1 MELIYFHS
9 NSSSPIIIDNNEYI
23 FNYST
28 IKQNETVTYILT
40 GYINLKHNTEV
51 EIYSIKKYIANNYPF
66 FFEYKIHENVLHIM
80 NKLVYNFIVENCI
93 DDIIKIENS
102 LTNEFI
108 ITFIQ
113 DYIQNELSLRISHNS
128 IKFNNELDII
138 ESFYICYK
146 LEKNENF
153 ISNYFSDKNLKDKVH
168 DFYVFCNKLKNNNF
182 TFNNNMFIK
191 NK

>member
-9 NSSSPIIIDNNEYI
+9 NISTTIIIDDNKYI
-23 FNYST
+23 FNHST
-28 IKQNETVTYILT
+28 IKHNESVTYILT
-40 GYINLKHNTEV
+40 GYINLKHNNEV
-51 EIYSIKKYIANNYPF
+51 EIYSIKKYISNNYPF
-66 FFEYKIHENVLHIM
+66 FFEYNIDQNVLHIM
-80 NKLVYNFIVENCI
+80 NKSFYNFIVENCI

-108 ITFIQ
+108 ITFVQ

-128 IKFNNELDII
+128 IKFSNELDII

-146 LEKNENF
+146 VEKNENF
-153 ISNYFSDKNLKDKVH
+153 ISNYFLDKNLKDKVY
-168 DFYVFCNKLKNNNF
+168 DFYVFCNKLKKNNF
-182 TFNNNMFIK
+182 KFNNNLFIK